1 MSDGLRNPTTVA
13 GHERLP
19 GAPPESFAE
28 RLRREPMASAGGWW
42 LIWSHE
48 HDAWWKPNACGYT
61 REKWEAEEAAF
72 AVAQRTGGDGQFRAA
87 RAGTAKA
94 YHRYQVGREK
104 AA

>member
-1 MSDGLRNPTTVA
+1 MARTPAPRDLDLVQRPIIGICALGRRWFWVCWPGQTSD
-13 GHERLP
+13 RLDF
-19 GAPPESFAE
+19 ATPP
-28 RLRREPMASAGGWW
+28 L
-42 LIWSHE
+42 
-48 HDAWWKPNACGYT
+48 ACGYT

-72 AVAQRTGGDGQFRAA
+72 AVAQRTGGDGQFLAA